1 MPNTSA
7 ASAEAEIPARSRNGL
22 RVFAFVANPI
32 MPKQSEA
39 LVLRTYPFH
48 EADLLVTLFTRAEGK
63 VKGVAKSAKRSK
75 RRFGG
80 ALEPLTHVVAHWQD
94 KERQELARFDSF
106 DIVASPLAAEVSY
119 PRVLALEYVAEV
131 LDQLLPDREPN
142 DSIFR
147 LALSVVAHLRSD
159 AIWMPLTYFD
169 LWIVRLIGLLP
180 DLSACAACGEALNGS
195 RAYFHPLADG
205 LLCPSHKRLASTEIS
220 SESRTTATEMFRSPA
235 ENFAG
240 AAWPRQRG
248 ADLRRF
254 LAQRIERHIEKKLIT
269 AAMLD
274 KL

>member
-1 MPNTSA
+1 
-7 ASAEAEIPARSRNGL
+7 
-22 RVFAFVANPI
+22 

-63 VKGVAKSAKRSK
+63 VRGVAKAAKRSK

-80 ALEPLTHVVAHWQD
+80 ALEPLTHVVAHWD
-94 KERQELARFDSF
+94 EKERQELARLDSF
-106 DIVASPLAAEVSY
+106 DIIASPLAVQVSY
-119 PRVLALEYVAEV
+119 ARVLALEYVAEV
-131 LDQLLPDREPN
+131 LDQLLPDREPS

-147 LALSVVAHLRSD
+147 LALSVVGQLRSD

-169 LWIVRLIGLLP
+169 LWIIRLIGLLP
-180 DLSACAACGEALNGS
+180 DLSACVVCGDALNGS

-205 LLCPSHKRLASTEIS
+205 LLCVHHKRLASIEIS
-220 SESRTTATEMFRSPA
+220 AESRATAAEMFRAPVESFTGGP
-235 ENFAG
+235 
-240 AAWPRQRG
+240 WPRLRG

-274 KL
+274 RLD